1 MNFSYCHSFI
11 TQKFIFKCSVDHH
24 FLLKEVM
31 SICTICIQN
40 KQSDKERGIYSQMPL
55 LRLDAVLEIALICS
69 IDIEC
74 INPPEKF
81 LSPLG
86 VEVGSLNFQGKV
98 KEKGDPYL
106 GRGVPFYSVF
116 FDFCCR
122 SYSKTIFT
130 QCLWIR

>member
-40 KQSDKERGIYSQMPL
+40 KQSDKEKGIYSQMPL
-55 LRLDAVLEIALICS
+55 LWLDAVLEIALICS

-86 VEVGSLNFQGKV
+86 VEVGSLNFQGK
-98 KEKGDPYL
+98 
-106 GRGVPFYSVF
+106 GRG
-116 FDFCCR
+116 
-122 SYSKTIFT
+122 KKEIH
-130 QCLWIR
+130 I